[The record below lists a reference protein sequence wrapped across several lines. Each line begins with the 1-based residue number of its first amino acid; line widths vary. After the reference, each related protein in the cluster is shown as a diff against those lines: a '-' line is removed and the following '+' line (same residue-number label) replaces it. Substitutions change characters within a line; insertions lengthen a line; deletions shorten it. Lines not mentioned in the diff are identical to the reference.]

1 MTRTRKLIYLGFI
14 SGLFLLVLAWYALAY
29 AMRPQTASTKFDA
42 ERAYADVK
50 TQVSFGPRI
59 PGTPAHARTVDWI
72 RTQLE
77 AAGWHVEIQQSTS
90 MGHPIQNILA
100 YRVDV
105 TPQVL
110 LGAHYD
116 SRIYASRDP
125 DTARRTQPVPG
136 ADDGASGVAVLLE
149 LARTLPSNSVPVSL
163 AFFDA
168 EDNGEIPGWDW
179 LLGSKAFVAG
189 MQRRPDHMI
198 LLDMVG
204 GPDLSIPMEGFSDPA
219 LRASI
224 WDTAARLGYG
234 SIFKP
239 QVKYNIED
247 DHLPFLNAGIP
258 AVDIIDL
265 DYAYWHTISD
275 TPEHVAPR
283 SLQVVG
289 DVVSAWIVGQAPKGS
304 TSVSPTP

>member
-1 MTRTRKLIYLGFI
+1 MTRRRKLVYLAFI
-14 SGLFLLVLAWYALAY
+14 SGLFLLLLAWYALAY
-29 AMRPQTASTKFDA
+29 ALRPQTASIKFDG

-59 PGTPAHARTVDWI
+59 PGSPGHARTVDWI

-77 AAGWHVEIQQSTS
+77 SAGWHVEIQQSTS

-100 YRVDV
+100 YRVDAA
-105 TPQVL
+105 PQVL

-125 DTARRTQPVPG
+125 DPAKQTQPVPG
-136 ADDGASGVAVLLE
+136 ANDGASGVAVLLE
-149 LARTLPSNSVPVSL
+149 LARTLPSGTVPVWL
-163 AFFDA
+163 VFFDA
-168 EDNGEIPGWDW
+168 EDNGTIPGWDW

-189 MQRRPDHMI
+189 MKTPPKQMI

-204 GPDLSIPMEGFSDPA
+204 SPDLSLPMEGFSDPG
-219 LRASI
+219 LRASV
-224 WDTAARLGYG
+224 WSTAARLGFG
-234 SIFKP
+234 GIFLP
-239 QVKYNIED
+239 RVKYNIED
-247 DHLPFLNAGIP
+247 DHLPFLDAGIP

-265 DYAYWHTISD
+265 DYAYWHTTSD

-289 DVVSAWIVGQAPKGS
+289 EVLSGWIMEQAPTGGPGPS
-304 TSVSPTP
+304 ATP

>member
-1 MTRTRKLIYLGFI
+1 MTRTRKLIYLGSI
-14 SGLFLLVLAWYALAY
+14 SGLLLLALAWYVLAY
-29 AMRPQTASTKFDA
+29 AMRPQTASTKFDG

-59 PGTPAHARTVDWI
+59 PGTPAHARTVAWI
-72 RTQLE
+72 STQLE

-100 YRVDV
+100 YRVDAV
-105 TPQVL
+105 PQIL

-125 DTARRTQPVPG
+125 DPAKQTQPVPG

-149 LARTLPSNSVPVSL
+149 LARTLPSNTVPVSL

-168 EDNGEIPGWDW
+168 EDNGQIPGWDW
-179 LLGSKAFVAG
+179 LLGSKAFVSG
-189 MQRRPDHMI
+189 MRTRPDQMI

-204 GPDLSIPMEGFSDPA
+204 GPNLSIPMEGYSDPA
-219 LRASI
+219 LRASL
-224 WDTAARLGYG
+224 WEMAARLGYG
-234 SIFKP
+234 SIFLP

-247 DHLPFLNAGIP
+247 DHLPFLGAGIP
-258 AVDIIDL
+258 AADIIDL
-265 DYAYWHTISD
+265 DYAYWHTVSD
-275 TPEHVAPR
+275 TPEHVVPR

-289 DVVSAWIVGQAPKGS
+289 DVVSTWIAQQKPR
-304 TSVSPTP
+304 TTPTPSPTP